1 MNSKLAS
8 AIQRIGIFFEFLI
21 FWQSQLRLNVLPGT
35 LQKTRFIRMGIDYGI
50 RKVCA
55 KKQILIIQKRAM
67 HSILH
72 KIKSAQPKLR
82 TEKW

>member
-1 MNSKLAS
+1 MNSKLTS

-50 RKVCA
+50 GKVCA
-55 KKQILIIQKRAM
+55 KKQITIIPNRAM
-67 HSILH
+67 HSVSS
-72 KIKSAQPKLR
+72 KK
-82 TEKW
+82 